1 MSSPGPEARN
11 VSIQPSQSPRGAELA
26 IAFKLIDTIAYKSV
40 PNSKAGDMELY

>member
-11 VSIQPSQSPRGAELA
+11 VSIQPSQSPGGAELA